1 VTEETRGYGAAIRR
15 GFDEARHE
23 YLVMADGDMSYDLAE
38 IPPFIAL
45 LERGEAD
52 LVVGNRWGDMRDGA
66 MPFLHRYVGNPV
78 LSFLLRAMFRTWN
91 LHDMHCGMRAIRRS
105 SWVQLGCVTTGME
118 FASEMIVLA
127 KRHGSRMREL
137 PITYH
142 PRVGESKLSSFRDG
156 WRHLRFMLLHSPT
169 WVLLVP
175 GSILWL
181 ASVAVLAFLAMT
193 DVRIQSRS
201 IGIHTMLLGGLLNVT
216 SLQFLTI
223 GFLTKAYAHLSG
235 LRRDPPIERFCR
247 AVTFEHVILSTLP
260 LIAGGLYFT
269 LRVILH
275 WLKSG
280 FGPLDE
286 AKSLLLGIL
295 LLVDG
300 VQIWAAG
307 YLLSVMGLKG
317 TAAHDSGAR

>member
-1 VTEETRGYGAAIRR
+1 
-15 GFDEARHE
+15 
-23 YLVMADGDMSYDLAE
+23 
-38 IPPFIAL
+38 
-45 LERGEAD
+45 
-52 LVVGNRWGDMRDGA
+52 
-66 MPFLHRYVGNPV
+66 
-78 LSFLLRAMFRTWN
+78 
-91 LHDMHCGMRAIRRS
+91 
-105 SWVQLGCVTTGME
+105 ME
-118 FASEMIVLA
+118 FASEMIVLS
-127 KRHGSRMREL
+127 KRLGCTMREL

-175 GSILWL
+175 GTILWL
-181 ASVAVLAFLAMT
+181 ASVAVLAFLAVT

-223 GFLTKAYAHLSG
+223 GFLSKAYAHLSG
-235 LRRDPPIERFCR
+235 LRRDPPIERLVR
-247 AVTFEHVILSTLP
+247 AITFERVIVSTLP
-260 LIAGGLYFT
+260 LIAGGLYFA

-275 WLKSG
+275 WMETG

-317 TAAHDSGAR
+317 TTRPASPPR